1 MSTHD
6 DDIKIHS
13 KNLIMDQIW
22 RLVRD
27 VLPEDILEI
36 PVDIEN
42 RLLEME
48 TRLENVL
55 RITPTA

>member
-6 DDIKIHS
+6 LDTKIHS
-13 KNLIMDQIW
+13 KNLIIDEIW
-22 RLVRD
+22 QLVRD